1 MQLRKK
7 EIDYKWVILIVCFF
21 MEFICLGF
29 CSSTAGLYVVPV
41 TKALD
46 IPRSLYSIHGSIRY
60 IVQVVVA
67 LFFGPMV
74 QRFGTKK
81 LTCVGLLGLTG
92 AMVIRAVAT
101 NVFHFYIASALLG
114 MGMVFVGG
122 TMAGTI
128 VRSWFHQNVG
138 RYTGIVMSANGI
150 GGALAAQIVSPIIN
164 NGETFGYRK
173 AYILSA
179 IITLAFSVLIVI
191 FLRDHASESPDLGKK
206 KKKVPKG
213 ETWSGLEFS
222 VLKRKPYFYLAAIMI
237 FLTGISLQSIGAIT
251 IPHMTDI
258 GLPATFVATTSTVS
272 SLVLTVSKFAV
283 GFSYDKRGLR
293 FTLMF
298 CHATALIAFVLKAL
312 LTNSTLGMIMAIIA
326 SCAASFALPLETVMI
341 PLLTSDLF
349 GSASYAKVLGIFM
362 AMNSLGLCLGSPLGN
377 LYYDIAKTYIPCFW
391 LFAVLMVV
399 VAIGFQLLI
408 RVANKDKE
416 RILAA
421 QAEEAE
427 TV

>member
-1 MQLRKK
+1 MAAVIAIGVWYAKK
-7 EIDYKWVILIVCFF
+7 ANKSTEDYFLGGRTLGPWV
-21 MEFICLGF
+21 
-29 CSSTAGLYVVPV
+29 
-41 TKALD
+41 
-46 IPRSLYSIHGSIRY
+46 
-60 IVQVVVA
+60 
-67 LFFGPMV
+67 
-74 QRFGTKK
+74 
-81 LTCVGLLGLTG
+81 
-92 AMVIRAVAT
+92 
-101 NVFHFYIASALLG
+101 SA
-114 MGMVFVGG
+114 
-122 TMAGTI
+122 
-128 VRSWFHQNVG
+128 
-138 RYTGIVMSANGI
+138 MSAEASDMSGWLLM
-150 GGALAAQIVSPIIN
+150 GLPGLA
-164 NGETFGYRK
+164 Y
-173 AYILSA
+173 
-179 IITLAFSVLIVI
+179 
-191 FLRDHASESPDLGKK
+191 
-206 KKKVPKG
+206 
-213 ETWSGLEFS
+213 WSGLADAGWTAIGLALGTYLNWLITS
-222 VLKRKPYFYLAAIMI
+222 KRLRRY
-237 FLTGISLQSIGAIT
+237 SERIGAIT

-258 GLPATFVATTSTVS
+258 GLPAAFVATTPTVS

-312 LTNSTLGMIMAIIA
+312 LTNSTLGMVMAITA

-349 GSASYAKVLGIFM
+349 GSASYAKVLGVFM

-377 LYYDIAKTYIPCFW
+377 LYYDISKTYIPCFW